1 MPGRRAAGCREPPR
15 VQARL
20 FAAAELSGR
29 GALPPGMDPEFWLLA
44 LKLAQC
50 TQSDKDVDVYTGF
63 PPMYKR
69 LADLSEH
76 HGRLVWACRP
86 TRPGPSVVEE
96 HVQDLFEKKIFPSP
110 VPLAQIDN
118 RRISKELEDR
128 VWGKLQPVGRGLDPT
143 RFRVSHYGE
152 YVSWITNQRKG
163 NRLECFVLATEL
175 VGGVSQQL
183 FLQAFESQSAA
194 FRHVREAVVIVSR
207 SLRYFF
213 QAGEGE
219 RAVEDFDRASG
230 QQTCR
235 PGNGKKY
242 RWFTPQE
249 TADLVEGYLHFG
261 PQWMRIL
268 SLYPSLSATRDNIK
282 TMQKNGQLDAM
293 LGSNKENITLRKV
306 QRSMNAVRDYKQI
319 RHRADSSKGGV
330 PGIVQRLD
338 YRPKGVHLRNSLA
351 GAEAFTN

>member
-1 MPGRRAAGCREPPR
+1 
-15 VQARL
+15 
-20 FAAAELSGR
+20 
-29 GALPPGMDPEFWLLA
+29 MDPEFWLLA
-44 LKLAQC
+44 LKLARC

-63 PPMYKR
+63 PPLYKR

-96 HVQDLFEKKIFPSP
+96 HIQDLFEKKIFPSP

-152 YVSWITNQRKG
+152 VLDRTADISSPLHAHLDHMFPLSRGGKTCFQNLQYISWITNQRKG

-194 FRHVREAVVIVSR
+194 FRHVREPVVIVQRGSR

-213 QAGEGE
+213 QAGEEE
-219 RAVEDFDRASG
+219 RAVEEFDRASG

-235 PGNGKKY
+235 PGIGKKY

-268 SLYPSLSATRDNIK
+268 SMYPNQD
-282 TMQKNGQLDAM
+282 DA
-293 LGSNKENITLRKV
+293 EEWP
-306 QRSMNAVRDYKQI
+306 A
-319 RHRADSSKGGV
+319 
-330 PGIVQRLD
+330 
-338 YRPKGVHLRNSLA
+338 
-351 GAEAFTN
+351 